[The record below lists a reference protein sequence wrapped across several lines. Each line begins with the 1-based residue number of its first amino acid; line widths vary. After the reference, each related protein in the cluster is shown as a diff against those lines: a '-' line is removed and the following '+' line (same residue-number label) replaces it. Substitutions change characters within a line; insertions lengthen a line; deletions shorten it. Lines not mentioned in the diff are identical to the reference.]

1 MAGWGEMATKLAK
14 VVHPGTKT
22 QVIKSLALN
31 SEILDRIQNSFEKM
45 IAVGDFFIH
54 TFQEGRPIMKVGKV
68 CCAKPALQP
77 CRSYLTTVHCYLGC
91 RRLFFKAS
99 RLPRAHVGSH
109 RSRSSQN
116 DPVRGTRRPW
126 ISPSL
131 RDTQGVH
138 GPPHQRSR
146 LRQTM

>member
-54 TFQEGRPIMKVGKV
+54 TFQEGRPIMKLGKV
-68 CCAKPALQP
+68 CCAKPY
-77 CRSYLTTVHCYLGC
+77 CRVGASNDRSL
-91 RRLFFKAS
+91 LF
-99 RLPRAHVGSH
+99 
-109 RSRSSQN
+109 RSSKITLQSFR
-116 DPVRGTRRPW
+116 V
-126 ISPSL
+126 I
-131 RDTQGVH
+131 QGSC
-138 GPPHQRSR
+138 GKSSIEIIGK
-146 LRQTM
+146 